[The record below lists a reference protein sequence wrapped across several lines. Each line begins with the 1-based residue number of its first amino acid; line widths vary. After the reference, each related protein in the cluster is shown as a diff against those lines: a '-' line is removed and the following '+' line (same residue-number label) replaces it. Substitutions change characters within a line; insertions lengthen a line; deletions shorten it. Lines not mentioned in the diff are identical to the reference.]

1 MRRLS
6 AMALAAVLVIAGVAV
21 PVTAATSDVQSDG
34 CEFPHS
40 TTDAT
45 GTEVRV
51 DEVPDRVVA
60 LQPSD
65 AQTMWEIGARDQ
77 VVGMP
82 QNANTAYLNDT
93 GNRTDVTNDDGTTDV
108 EAVVGANPDLVL
120 AANATR
126 SDTVQQLRNTGLT
139 VYHFPLATD
148 LDGIANNTETV
159 GRLTGNCEGATDTVA
174 EMDERVEAVRE
185 AVSDRDRP
193 RVLYYFYQYTTGNET
208 HIHDLIETAG
218 GQNVA
223 ADAGLSGYQPI
234 NAEVVADSDPQWLV
248 HPSDAS
254 QPTGAPYNETTAV
267 QREQVLSVDANYV
280 SQPAPRVVLAL
291 EAMAEAFHPA
301 AFETATAS
309 ETPETVT
316 TTEPTESATPDTV
329 TESVTPDTVTES
341 ATPDVVTERGTG
353 TTDGSGPG
361 FGLVGTALALVAT
374 LALGVRRK
382 GS

>member
-6 AMALAAVLVIAGVAV
+6 AMALAAVLVLSAVAV
-21 PVTAATSDVQSDG
+21 PVTATTSDGQSDG

-45 GTEVRV
+45 GTEVTL
-51 DEVPDRVVA
+51 DSAPDRVVA

-82 QNANTAYLNDT
+82 RNANTAYLNDT

-126 SDTVQQLRNTGLT
+126 SDTVDQLRNAGLT
-139 VYHFPLATD
+139 VYHFPLATS
-148 LDGIANNTETV
+148 LDDIANNTETV
-159 GRLTGNCEGATDTVA
+159 GRLTGNCEGATQTVA

-185 AVSDRDRP
+185 TVSDRDRP

-248 HPSDAS
+248 YPSDAA

-309 ETPETVT
+309 ETPAT
-316 TTEPTESATPDTV
+316 TESATPDTI
-329 TESVTPDTVTES
+329 TESETSDTVTES
-341 ATPDVVTERGTG
+341 ATPDIVTESATV

-361 FGLVGTALALVAT
+361 FGLVGAVLALVAT

>member
-1 MRRLS
+1 MRRFS
-6 AMALAAVLVIAGVAV
+6 AVVFAAVLVLSAVAV
-21 PVTAATSDVQSDG
+21 PVTATTSDVQSDG

-45 GTEVRV
+45 GTEVTL
-51 DEVPDRVVA
+51 DSAPDRVVA

-77 VVGMP
+77 VAGMP
-82 QNANTAYLNDT
+82 RNANTAYLNDT

-126 SDTVQQLRNTGLT
+126 SDTVDQLRNAGLT
-139 VYHFPLATD
+139 VYHFPLATS
-148 LDGIANNTETV
+148 LDDIANNTETV
-159 GRLTGNCEGATDTVA
+159 GRLTGNCEGATETVA
-174 EMDERVEAVRE
+174 EMDERVETVRE
-185 AVSDRDRP
+185 TVSDRDRP

-223 ADAGLSGYQPI
+223 AEAGLSGYQPI

-248 HPSDAS
+248 YPSDAS

-291 EAMAEAFHPA
+291 EAMAEAFHPD
-301 AFETATAS
+301 AFETATTSA
-309 ETPETVT
+309 TPAT
-316 TTEPTESATPDTV
+316 TESATPDTI
-329 TESVTPDTVTES
+329 TESETPDTVTES
-341 ATPDVVTERGTG
+341 ATPDIVTESATV

-361 FGLVGTALALVAT
+361 FGLVGTVLALVAT